1 MESGIQPYSPGSN
14 PASTAGAIAG
24 KMREGLKVAVRAC
37 GADAVANAVYAV
49 AHARKYLKDNGVDV
63 YFCPEFEMEPVGS
76 DGQERTV
83 VLFKVCKAAGSAPV
97 AETVEAA

>member
-1 MESGIQPYSPGSN
+1 LTRKVKTWFQAFAFKFNVY
-14 PASTAGAIAG
+14 
-24 KMREGLKVAVRAC
+24 RYVKVAVRAC

>member
-1 MESGIQPYSPGSN
+1 VESGIQPYSPGSN

-49 AHARKYLKDNGVDV
+49 AHARKYLKAGLRHSLPGVV
-63 YFCPEFEMEPVGS
+63 RLVTWTTLAVIS
-76 DGQERTV
+76 
-83 VLFKVCKAAGSAPV
+83 
-97 AETVEAA
+97 